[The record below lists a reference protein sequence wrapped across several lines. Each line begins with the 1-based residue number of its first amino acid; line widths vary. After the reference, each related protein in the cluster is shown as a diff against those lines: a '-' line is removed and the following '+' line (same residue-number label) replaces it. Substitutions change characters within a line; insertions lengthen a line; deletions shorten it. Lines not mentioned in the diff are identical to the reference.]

1 MKPGLLL
8 LPRRPVTRNA
18 LSASPFPA
26 AALRL
31 TTTGSPST
39 AGRGHTANTT
49 RRRRIARRDHS
60 FAGCGPSLT
69 TTGHGHN
76 LTARSPNTAGGGHT
90 ANTARSLSIVRR
102 NHFAGRGPSSTT
114 RGHTTTGHGH
124 NFTARNLSIVRRDR
138 FAGCGRSITT
148 RGHAITGHGHS
159 FIARSPST
167 ARRGHTANTARSLS
181 ITRRDHSFAGC
192 GPSII
197 GPGHSRT
204 ARSHSITG
212 SGRHPIGC
220 STIVLAGTTRPDC
233 TLGGIVRARGAITTR
248 SGSIAAHSR
257 SVSGIGHSTAGRGL
271 IARSPSTAGRGHTAD
286 TARSLSITRRDHSFA
301 GRRPSSTRHSHSL
314 TAGRSPSNTARS
326 RPITRHSAS
335 IIGPGHSRTARSHSI
350 TGSGRHPIGCSTI
363 GLAGTTRPDCTLG
376 GIVRA
381 RGAITTRSG
390 SIAAHSRSIS
400 GIGHTTARRSYG
412 LIDRSRSTGGRGRA
426 INTTRSRN
434 IGRRCYSIGCG
445 TIVLASTRAGCA
457 ADIMLRVRAA
467 MTARGRHITAR
478 RCSLSANH
486 HSSAE
491 RGRGLTTRRRS
502 TVGHAAVVGYGRS
515 SIGRDHS
522 WRGRS
527 FGYRG
532 AIGLDCPLVRSD
544 RPRLCVGVRSD
555 MLGGHLDIIGHGGV
569 CGQVWG
575 RCAGGGA
582 GEGSLQE
589 TSRGVVVAGRGSAAV
604 RAGGG
609 GWRGVGAVDH
619 RPDRWM
625 TSRAIARYASAP
637 LDLGAHV
644 VIGSPA
650 TLASGN
656 RTVREIAAS

>member
-192 GPSII
+192 GP
-197 GPGHSRT
+197 
-204 ARSHSITG
+204 
-212 SGRHPIGC
+212 
-220 STIVLAGTTRPDC
+220 
-233 TLGGIVRARGAITTR
+233 
-248 SGSIAAHSR
+248 
-257 SVSGIGHSTAGRGL
+257 
-271 IARSPSTAGRGHTAD
+271 
-286 TARSLSITRRDHSFA
+286 
-301 GRRPSSTRHSHSL
+301 
-314 TAGRSPSNTARS
+314 
-326 RPITRHSAS
+326 S